1 MNLRL
6 RRGSEGMELVIE
18 GVGDQPVLQ
27 QRLNGEVWEGSLQTQ
42 GAPGGR
48 NGRVRLTDPVS
59 GIQSATL
66 VGSGSSYALKVTPS
80 AGRP

>member
-27 QRLNGEVWEGSLQTQ
+27 QRMNGQVWEGSLRTQ
-42 GAPGGR
+42 GAPGDR
-48 NGRVRLTDPVS
+48 NGRERLTDPDIEV
-59 GIQSATL
+59 QSATL
-66 VGSGSSYALKVTPS
+66 VGSGSSYA
-80 AGRP
+80 